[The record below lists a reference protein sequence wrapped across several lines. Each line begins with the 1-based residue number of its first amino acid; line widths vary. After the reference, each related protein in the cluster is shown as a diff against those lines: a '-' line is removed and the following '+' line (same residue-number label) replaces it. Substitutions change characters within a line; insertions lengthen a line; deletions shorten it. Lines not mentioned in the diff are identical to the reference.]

1 MLMKPARR
9 AAWEGP
15 GYPRGRG
22 PEAATDPGS
31 TPLLLMGWGGAGML
45 VAGSRFFLLD
55 AERIVLMPTR
65 PRTSLTD
72 QGEPTPTSAPRQ
84 LPSCVPWARVGS
96 RAARGPSPGWSTR
109 PPPSGSLL
117 PACWDP
123 AGWWWVACGIPSK
136 SQSSGS
142 LCLSWGGQA
151 NTRGGWGGKPYAGAA
166 VSTCNLVRKK
176 KSSKMY
182 IQLPGP
188 HLRGADRSPE
198 GGLVQE
204 GLPPRALGSS
214 CPCWLMGTGS
224 PWKTLPQLPV

>member
-45 VAGSRFFLLD
+45 VAGSHFFLLD

-84 LPSCVPWARVGS
+84 LPSCVPWFPGS
-96 RAARGPSPGWSTR
+96 KGSKPGLVHSAAALG
-109 PPPSGSLL
+109 L
-117 PACWDP
+117 PASRLLGPRRLVVGCLWN
-123 AGWWWVACGIPSK
+123 
-136 SQSSGS
+136 SQ
-142 LCLSWGGQA
+142 
-151 NTRGGWGGKPYAGAA
+151 
-166 VSTCNLVRKK
+166 
-176 KSSKMY
+176 
-182 IQLPGP
+182 
-188 HLRGADRSPE
+188 
-198 GGLVQE
+198 
-204 GLPPRALGSS
+204 
-214 CPCWLMGTGS
+214 
-224 PWKTLPQLPV
+224 